1 MAADRRDMEKELIDI
16 CFFMRG
22 SIDIDQAYQLTIEQK
37 KQINKRLSENQKLSK
52 QINQLIY

>member
-22 SIDIDQAYQLTIEQK
+22 SITLDHAYELTIDQK
-37 KQINKRLSENQKLSK
+37 KQISRRLKENQNLSK
-52 QINQLIY
+52 QIQQLIY

>member
-22 SIDIDQAYQLTIEQK
+22 SITLDQVYELTIEQK
-37 KQINKRLSENQKLSK
+37 KQISRRLSDNQKLSK
-52 QINQLIY
+52 QVNQLIY